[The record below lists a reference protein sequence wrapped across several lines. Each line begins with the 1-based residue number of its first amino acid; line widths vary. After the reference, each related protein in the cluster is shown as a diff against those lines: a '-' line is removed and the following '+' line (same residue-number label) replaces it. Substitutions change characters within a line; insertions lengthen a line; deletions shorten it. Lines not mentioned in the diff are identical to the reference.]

1 MSVANIVKLVSVVR
15 CAGLGGLA
23 GLGLVLASSVG
34 INLAKYAL
42 VTGAGFECFARYAVA
57 DTVLFLFLK

>member
-1 MSVANIVKLVSVVR
+1 MANIVKLVSVVR

-23 GLGLVLASSVG
+23 GLVLASSVG